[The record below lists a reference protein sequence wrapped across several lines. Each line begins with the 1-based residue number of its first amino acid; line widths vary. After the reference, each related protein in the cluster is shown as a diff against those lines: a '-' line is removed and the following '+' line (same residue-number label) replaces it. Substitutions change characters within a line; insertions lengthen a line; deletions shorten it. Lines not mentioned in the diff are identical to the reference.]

1 MGRGSAPRRAFA
13 MIYALG
19 GSAGALTVA
28 ALLALLET
36 TALPIG
42 SSAET
47 AAATRAA
54 EAATRG
60 AEAASSETFL
70 SSEFQWIAGPL
81 EVPTIGVVAP
91 GFDEWYATVA
101 IGAYPPGL
109 VPAPPRPLDRES
121 SDVPLSVSPPD
132 PVREPS
138 LPTAGPLGAAIAA
151 ARAEHTASQPS
162 MPSATIE

>member
-13 MIYALG
+13 MIYVLA
-19 GSAGALTVA
+19 GSAGALIVA
-28 ALLALLET
+28 SSLALLET

-42 SSAET
+42 GSAAP

-54 EAATRG
+54 EAATRTG
-60 AEAASSETFL
+60 EAASSETFL

-109 VPAPPRPLDRES
+109 IPAPPPPPVAHKS
-121 SDVPLSVSPPD
+121 SDVPLSVSPTD

-138 LPTAGPLGAAIAA
+138 LP
-151 ARAEHTASQPS
+151 ARGRPRGQRQTCTSSRRCRCGREAVS
-162 MPSATIE
+162 